1 MEQSLLSSAIRT
13 MMQTDRMHRQLLDE
27 SRKVIG
33 LHRTAHII
41 LMHLS
46 KNKAAS
52 QKELADRVGITPAAV
67 TGILKHLER
76 EGYITRCE
84 GRDSRYHE
92 IDITEL
98 GRDAVLLSRKVF
110 SEVDTALFDGF
121 SDEELSSYIKTM
133 EKIQINMEN
142 YRKGGTNTK

>member
-1 MEQSLLSSAIRT
+1 MEQSLLSSAIKT

-67 TGILKHLER
+67 TGILQHLER

-121 SDEELSSYIKTM
+121 SDEELSAYIKTM

>member
-1 MEQSLLSSAIRT
+1 MEQSLLSSAIKT

-52 QKELADRVGITPAAV
+52 QKELADHVGITPAAV
-67 TGILKHLER
+67 TGILQHLER

-121 SDEELSSYIKTM
+121 SDDELREYINTM
-133 EKIQINMEN
+133 QKIQINMEN
-142 YRKGGTNTK
+142 YRKGGSDIK

>member
-1 MEQSLLSSAIRT
+1 MEQSLLSAAIKT

-98 GRDAVLLSRKVF
+98 GRDAVELSRRIF

-121 SDEELSSYIKTM
+121 SDEELSEYIKTM
-133 EKIQINMEN
+133 EKIQRNMESF
-142 YRKGGTNTK
+142 RKGGDQGK